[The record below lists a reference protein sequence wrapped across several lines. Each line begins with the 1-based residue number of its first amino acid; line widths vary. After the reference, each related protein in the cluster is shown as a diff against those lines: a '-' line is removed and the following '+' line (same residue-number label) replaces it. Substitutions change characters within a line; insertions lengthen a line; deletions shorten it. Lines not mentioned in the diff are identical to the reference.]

1 MADAFEVLRADHA
14 TVEQMLA
21 ALETSPGRSAGA
33 GSTVLAARKQV
44 AQRLVIDSSKHEAA
58 EEQYFWPAVR
68 ERLSDGGALAD
79 QAIAQEQEARQVL
92 ARLDKLDADNDEFDQ
107 LITDFIPAARAHIE
121 FEETRV
127 WPALRDALSSEEAR
141 ELGQKLSQAKKRG
154 PTRPHPHIPAD
165 PGVQP
170 GESTGRAE
178 EIAARTVSS
187 SMSKAELARAVS
199 R

>member
-21 ALETSPGRSAGA
+21 ALETSPGHAAGA
-33 GSTVLAARKQV
+33 GSTVLAARKEV

-68 ERLSDGGALAD
+68 ERLPDGGALAD
-79 QAIAQEQEARQVL
+79 QAIAQEQEAKEVL

-107 LITDFIPAARAHIE
+107 LMTEFIPAARAHIE

-127 WPALRDALSSEEAR
+127 WPSLRGALSSAEAQ
-141 ELGQKLSQAKKRG
+141 ELGEKLSTAKERV
-154 PTRPHPHIPAD
+154 PTRPHPRTPAD
-165 PGVQP
+165 PKVLKTAGPAVAAVDKLRDAVA
-170 GESTGRAE
+170 GRGA
-178 EIAARTVSS
+178 
-187 SMSKAELARAVS
+187 
-199 R
+199 